1 VQSGL
6 YLILGADCPFF
17 IRNAPVFASGTG
29 NVFEPVA
36 LSLKGLHFCLVT
48 PPVSLKEI
56 IRLPVAEWK
65 NYMTN
70 DFEPRLFARR
80 PAIAAIKQRL
90 YDMGAIYASLSGSGS
105 SVFALFSAQ
114 PPSFASNFPD
124 SFTHTSIL
132 TH

>member
-1 VQSGL
+1 
-6 YLILGADCPFF
+6 
-17 IRNAPVFASGTG
+17 
-29 NVFEPVA
+29 
-36 LSLKGLHFCLVT
+36 SLKGLHFCLVTPPITVSTPEAYRSVKPQT

-56 IRLPVAEWK
+56 IRLPVEEWK

-105 SVFALFSAQ
+105 SVFALFAERPPHPLSAD
-114 PPSFASNFPD
+114 FPNY
-124 SFTHTSIL
+124 FTYTTLL